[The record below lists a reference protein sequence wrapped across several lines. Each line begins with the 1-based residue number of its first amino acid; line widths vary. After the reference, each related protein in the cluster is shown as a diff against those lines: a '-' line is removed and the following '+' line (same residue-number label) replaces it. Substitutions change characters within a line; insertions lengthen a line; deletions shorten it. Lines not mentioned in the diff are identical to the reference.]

1 MRCHEF
7 RKGGVALISATGTPA
22 GEINAT
28 FSLVLCDL
36 RDLSEAGVKH
46 FSVWKKFLLRPI
58 GRKGSARYSP

>member
-7 RKGGVALISATGTPA
+7 LKGGVAFISATGTPA

-28 FSLVLCDL
+28 FSLFLCDL

-46 FSVWKKFLLRPI
+46 FSVWKKFVMRPLAAN
-58 GRKGSARYSP
+58 RP